1 MPPIGGS
8 VASWEHLV
16 HKKFLKPHDEEMA
29 TGKDAVFPE
38 WQTATDYR
46 SVGTKRLQG
55 SESCWLQL
63 AHNFR
68 FIFNPQLIFFFSSSR
83 VVVFSLRS
91 EGGLTKRAAG
101 MCSLRSSQAWLED
114 CFPSAEPG
122 WWTGENLSKRAANHR
137 RTIWNKEA
145 AAHFSWFLLDTSP
158 ACPGCSSSGGDCQD
172 QSAGFAVT
180 CVTHLSG
187 LRLSV
192 AEIASVCD
200 TH

>member
-1 MPPIGGS
+1 MTRKLLQERTPCSPSDKQPLIIVLWEQS
-8 VASWEHLV
+8 AFRAPSLADCSSLTTSDLFLILSW
-16 HKKFLKPHDEEMA
+16 F
-29 TGKDAVFPE
+29 
-38 WQTATDYR
+38 
-46 SVGTKRLQG
+46 
-55 SESCWLQL
+55 
-63 AHNFR
+63 
-68 FIFNPQLIFFFSSSR
+68 FFFSSSR

-114 CFPSAEPG
+114 CFPSVEPG

-137 RTIWNKEA
+137 RTIWNKEV